1 MSDIVKKFIAASGN
15 RCTDDVNQINL
26 PLVVRGVVHRKEMKQ
41 CQEIGRDFY
50 FIDTGY
56 LGNFPS
62 PGNLGGKKIWHR
74 IVKNDM
80 QHCSIQPKDN
90 DRWKNLVKQD
100 PRLIWGGWKN
110 FDKKILLVLPNPKAC
125 AAYGIDKDIWL
136 NDTVSQIKKHSDLP
150 IEVREKASRSSRNTV
165 YSIYDAL
172 DSGVYAT
179 VAFNSIAAIESI
191 LYGVPAFVAVPCAAS
206 PLANT
211 DLSKLSDPYRPS
223 KDLIMAQAF
232 NLAYGQFTEKEIES
246 GKAWNIIHDL

>member
-15 RCTDDVNQINL
+15 RCTDDINQIDL
-26 PLVVRGVVHRKEMKQ
+26 PLVIRGVVHRKEMKR

-62 PGNLGGKKIWHR
+62 PGNPGGKKIWHR
-74 IVKNDM
+74 VVKNDM
-80 QHCSIQPKDN
+80 QHCSIIPRKD
-90 DRWKNLVKQD
+90 DRWKNLIKQD
-100 PRLIWGGWKN
+100 PRLRWTGWKN

-125 AAYGIDKDIWL
+125 AAYDIDQESWVKT
-136 NDTVSQIKKHSDLP
+136 TVEQIKQYSSLP

-172 DSGVYAT
+172 DTGVYAT
-179 VAFNSIAAIESI
+179 VVFNSIAAIESV

-206 PLANT
+206 PLAST
-211 DLSKLSDPYRPS
+211 DLSRLKDPFKPSD
-223 KDLIMAQAF
+223 DLILAQSQ
-232 NLAYGQFTEKEIES
+232 NIAYGQFTESEIES
-246 GKAWNIIHDL
+246 GKAWDIIENT